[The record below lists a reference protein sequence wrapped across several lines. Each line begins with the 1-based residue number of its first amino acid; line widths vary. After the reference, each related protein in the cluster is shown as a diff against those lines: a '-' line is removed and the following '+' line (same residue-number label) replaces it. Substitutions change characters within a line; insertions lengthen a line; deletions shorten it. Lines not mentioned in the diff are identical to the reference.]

1 MGSFSFKSSG
11 TTAEQTT
18 INAQPAAVPPV
29 GIRTP
34 LALGNDDL
42 LVMSYDLSVQLTD
55 NLRNLILTNW
65 GERVGLYNYG
75 ANLRPLMTELVSL
88 DDFDTQA
95 ITRIKSAVG
104 RWMPYVD
111 LQDFLS
117 QPDRQDNRK
126 TAVVR
131 LTITFNIPS
140 LNVRGRR
147 LEVLLYAI

>member
-11 TTAEQTT
+11 VTAAETAERALVSTALP
-18 INAQPAAVPPV
+18 I

-34 LALGNDDL
+34 ISLGTDDL
-42 LVMSYDLSVQLTD
+42 LTMSYDMATQLTD

-65 GERVGLYNYG
+65 GERVGLYEYG
-75 ANLRPLMTELVSL
+75 ANLQPLTTDVSSL

-95 ITRIKSAVG
+95 IERIKTAVG

-117 QPDRQDNRK
+117 EADRHDARRTGVIK
-126 TAVVR
+126 

-140 LNVRGRR
+140 LNVRARK
-147 LEVLLYAI
+147 LEVFLYVI